1 MTANRFSFRCRAR
14 WVRRRLRHCHDT
26 LAPATRKRI
35 ALGAFTL
42 LVLAWGGWFLFYGMP
57 DNAPVIRRL
66 QFVSIPQNLTEH
78 DE

>member
-1 MTANRFSFRCRAR
+1 MTANQFSFRCRAR

-42 LVLAWGGWFLFYGMP
+42 LVLAWGWFLFHGMS
-57 DNAPVIRRL
+57 DNAPAIRRL
-66 QFVSIPQNLTEH
+66 QFVSIPQNLTKYGE
-78 DE
+78 